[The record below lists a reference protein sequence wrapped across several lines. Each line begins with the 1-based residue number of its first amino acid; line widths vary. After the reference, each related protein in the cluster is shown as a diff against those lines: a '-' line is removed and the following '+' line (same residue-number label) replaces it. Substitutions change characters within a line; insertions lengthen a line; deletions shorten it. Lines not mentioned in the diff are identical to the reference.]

1 MTFTSDDLKTPS
13 NKTFRDIALATVA
26 AVAVFGAVLTVAQT
40 VKMAAASD
48 AVPAASA
55 EKADRVTS
63 ALPATCKS
71 EAWGDWSADCLAAI
85 SGTVNPRQVRFET
98 FEARDVEGKT
108 SVLARV
114 PART

>member
-1 MTFTSDDLKTPS
+1 MTFTSDDIKTAPD
-13 NKTFRDIALATVA
+13 KTYGDIVLAVVA

-48 AVPAASA
+48 TVPAASA
-55 EKADRVTS
+55 AKADRVTS

-71 EAWGDWSADCLAAI
+71 QAWGDWSADCLAAI
-85 SGTVNPRQVRFET
+85 SGNVNPRQVRFET
-98 FEARDVEGKT
+98 IEARDVESRT
-108 SVLARV
+108 SVLARL